1 MNFFVLLTTLI
12 VVSNVNSQGINV
24 KNLLAEAL
32 NLLSENA
39 DEIGKS
45 VCDPGLKLNITG
57 DDWNCVLAEAIV
69 LPDAGSPERP
79 DAASP
84 EETTTEL
91 PVNIANDCPS
101 TGCPVDPGCH
111 EGFELLVIGENCCCI
126 KKDEPQPLPPTEAP
140 EPDSAE
146 EPEPV
151 TEAPED
157 SSSVSSSDQEQP
169 AADSQA
175 PEADSSDEPAAPAEE
190 PEEEA
195 GTIADDC
202 PAVGCP
208 ENAACHPGFQ
218 LLVHDANCCC
228 IKADEP
234 LE

>member
-1 MNFFVLLTTLI
+1 MKSFVLLSTLI

-32 NLLSENA
+32 KLLSENA

-45 VCDPGLKLNITG
+45 VCDTGLTLNITG
-57 DDWNCVLAEAIV
+57 DDWTCVHGGAV
-69 LPDAGSPERP
+69 DLPDAGSPEQP
-79 DAASP
+79 DVASP
-84 EETTTEL
+84 GETTTES

-101 TGCPVDPGCH
+101 TGCPADPGCH
-111 EGFELLVIGENCCCI
+111 EGFHLLVVGDNCCCI

-140 EPDSAE
+140 AEPESAE
-146 EPEPV
+146 EPVPV
-151 TEAPED
+151 TEDPED
-157 SSSVSSSDQEQP
+157 LSSSSSHQEQQQP

-175 PEADSSDEPAAPAEE
+175 PEAGSSEE
-190 PEEEA
+190 PEAPAEEA

-208 ENAACHPGFQ
+208 ENAICHPGFQ

-228 IKADEP
+228 VKADDP
-234 LE
+234 SK